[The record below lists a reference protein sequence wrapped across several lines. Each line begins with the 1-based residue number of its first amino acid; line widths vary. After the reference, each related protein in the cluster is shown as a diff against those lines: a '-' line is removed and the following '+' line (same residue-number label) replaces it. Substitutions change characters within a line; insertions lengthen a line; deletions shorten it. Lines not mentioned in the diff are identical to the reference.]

1 MTTTRKRIPAQL
13 IADQLKAQ
21 AIPDADSALAV
32 VEEIIATAEMSA
44 PLVRNVIGAQK
55 ELVKALSSMAA
66 AVAITEQRDRLPFEP

>member
-1 MTTTRKRIPAQL
+1 MTTTRKRVDPAL
-13 IADQLKAQ
+13 IADQIKAQ

-55 ELVKALSSMAA
+55 ELVKAISSLTAA
-66 AVAITEQRDRLPFEP
+66 LAVVTQQEGK

>member
-66 AVAITEQRDRLPFEP
+66 AVAITEQRDR

>member
-66 AVAITEQRDRLPFEP
+66 AVAITEQQEGR